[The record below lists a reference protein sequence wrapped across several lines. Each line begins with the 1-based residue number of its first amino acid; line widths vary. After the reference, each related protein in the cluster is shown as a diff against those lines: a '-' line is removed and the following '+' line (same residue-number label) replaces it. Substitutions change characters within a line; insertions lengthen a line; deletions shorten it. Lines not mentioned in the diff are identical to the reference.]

1 MENEKMQLRVGI
13 FPGSFDPITI
23 GHIDL
28 IRRAVKMVDILYV
41 SVLNN
46 CNKKSL
52 FTVEQRIHMITSSL
66 EEFGLS
72 GKAIRVESFDGMLV
86 DYASSKNCNMIIRGL
101 RSSKDFDYELP
112 IAQMNLRLDKSVE
125 TCFLATMPEYAYI
138 SSSAVKEVAMYHKS
152 IHGMVPECIEEMVMK
167 AVSF

>member
-1 MENEKMQLRVGI
+1 MEKEKRQFRVGI

-28 IRRAVKMVDILYV
+28 IRRAGRMVDVLYV

-52 FTVEQRIHMITSSL
+52 FTIEQRIHMITSSL
-66 EEFGLS
+66 EEYGIS
-72 GKAIRVESFDGMLV
+72 GESVLVESFDGMLV
-86 DYASSKNCNMIIRGL
+86 DYAAAKNCSMIIRGL
-101 RSSKDFDYELP
+101 RSVKDFDYELP
-112 IAQMNLRLDKSVE
+112 IAQMNRRLDSSIE
-125 TCFLATMPEYAYI
+125 TCFLAALPEYADL

-167 AVSF
+167 AVCF